1 MRFEERTIG
10 KVFIAKVLVSRIT
23 AEIAPD
29 LKADIIEFMNRGH
42 RTLVL
47 DLSEVAFIDSSGLGA
62 LIGSLKSLGDG
73 GELAL
78 SGAKDM
84 VASMFKLTRMNE
96 VFRMYKNPEEAA
108 VALA

>member
-1 MRFEERTIG
+1 MKFEERTIG
-10 KVFIAKVLVSRIT
+10 KVFIAKILESRIT
-23 AEIAPD
+23 AEIAPA
-29 LKADIIEFMNRGH
+29 LKAGIVEFIGQGH

-47 DLSEVAFIDSSGLGA
+47 DLSEVTFIDSSGLGA
-62 LIGSLKSLGDG
+62 LIGSLKALGDG